1 MNRRLAALVVPLI
14 VLTVGSV
21 ARPAPHPANRST
33 FPQQPPPPL
42 RFTFGGNAAEI
53 PATFIDSLVFLP
65 VHVNQSEPSLFEL
78 DSTAAVSSIDPD
90 RAMEIGIGRTPVP
103 LLNLSGV
110 NISLGSLAETTK
122 KDFGAYVGRPY
133 EGTIGNDV
141 LADAVV
147 EIDYARQTVRLYDP
161 ATYQYSGRGKSFHL
175 NLASGEPVVQAKF
188 TETNG
193 KTFDGSF
200 AVDTALDASIVISGK
215 FEQTHHL
222 HFTHTKTIP
231 DTDIKLG
238 GTQQPVLA
246 RIMQVSVGPYDIRD
260 PIAVFSRGDSPA
272 DANSRLAGQLG
283 ARLLRRFI
291 VTFDY
296 PHQRMILD
304 PSSEFRADDFEDMS
318 GLAILATGSNLKT
331 FEVTEVRSG
340 TPGADAKIQKGDV
353 IAGVD
358 DEAAADLS
366 LAAIRKLF
374 RQPGTKYKLLIQR
387 KGQTLTATLQTRRL
401 I

>member
-14 VLTVGSV
+14 VLTVGSA
-21 ARPAPHPANRST
+21 ARPAPYPANRSP
-33 FPQQPPPPL
+33 FPQQPPAPL

-90 RAMEIGIGRTPVP
+90 RAVEIGIGRTPVP

-110 NISLGSLAETTK
+110 DISLGSLAETTR

-215 FEQTHHL
+215 FEQAHHL

-231 DTDIKLG
+231 ATDIELG
-238 GTQQPVLA
+238 EVQQPVFA

>member
-1 MNRRLAALVVPLI
+1 MNWRVRALVVPLI
-14 VLTVGSV
+14 VLTVGVV
-21 ARPAPHPANRST
+21 ASPAPHPANHSP

-110 NISLGSLAETTK
+110 DISLGSLAETTK

-175 NLASGEPVVQAKF
+175 NLSSGEPVVQAKF
-188 TETNG
+188 SESG
-193 KTFDGSF
+193 KMLDGSF

-215 FEQTHHL
+215 FGQAHHL
-222 HFTHTKTIP
+222 RFAHARTIP
-231 DTDIKLG
+231 ATDIELG
-238 GTQQPVLA
+238 EVQQPQFA
-246 RIMQVSVGPYDIRD
+246 RIKQVSLGPYDIRD
-260 PIAVFSRGDSPA
+260 PIAVFSRGDSPSESK
-272 DANSRLAGQLG
+272 SRLAGRLG

-304 PSSEFRADDFEDMS
+304 PSSDFRADDLEDMS
-318 GLAILATGSNLKT
+318 GLAIVATGSNLKT

-353 IAGVD
+353 IAGIN

-366 LAAIRKLF
+366 LAAIRNLL
-374 RQPGTKYKLLIQR
+374 RQPGTKCKLLIQR
-387 KGQTLTATLQTRRL
+387 NGQTLTVTLQTRRL

>member
-133 EGTIGNDV
+133 QGTIGNDV

-161 ATYQYSGRGKSFHL
+161 TTYQYSGRGKSFHL

-215 FEQTHHL
+215 FEQAHHL

-231 DTDIKLG
+231 ATDIELG
-238 GTQQPVLA
+238 EVQQPVFA

-353 IAGVD
+353 IVGVD

>member
-1 MNRRLAALVVPLI
+1 MKRGLGALVVPLI
-14 VLTVGSV
+14 VLTVALV
-21 ARPAPHPANRST
+21 ARPAPRAANRSP
-33 FPQQPPPPL
+33 FPQQPPPAL

-110 NISLGSLAETTK
+110 DISLGSLAETTK
-122 KDFGAYVGRPY
+122 KNFAAYVGRPY

-161 ATYQYSGRGKSFHL
+161 ATYQYPGRGKSFHL
-175 NLASGEPVVQAKF
+175 NLSSGEPVVQAKF
-188 TETNG
+188 SGTSG
-193 KTFDGSF
+193 KMLEGNF

-215 FEQTHHL
+215 FGQAHHL
-222 HFTHTKTIP
+222 HLAHTRAIP
-231 DTDIKLG
+231 ATDIELSG
-238 GTQQPVLA
+238 VQQPEFA
-246 RIMQVSVGPYDIRD
+246 RIKQVSLGLYDIRD
-260 PIAVFSRGDSPA
+260 PIAVFSRGDSPT
-272 DANSRLAGQLG
+272 DAKSGLAGRLG
-283 ARLLRRFI
+283 ARLLRRFT

-296 PHQRMILD
+296 AHQRMILD
-304 PSSEFRADDFEDMS
+304 PSSDFRVDDLEDMS

-353 IAGVD
+353 IAGID

-366 LAAIRKLF
+366 LAAIRNLF

-387 KGQTLTATLQTRRL
+387 NGQTLTATLQTRRL

>member
-1 MNRRLAALVVPLI
+1 MNWQLPALVVPLI
-14 VLTVGSV
+14 MLTFGLA
-21 ARPAPHPANRST
+21 ARPAPYPVNRL
-33 FPQQPPPPL
+33 PIAQQPPVPL

-53 PATFIDSLVFLP
+53 PATFIGSLVFLP
-65 VHVNQSEPSLFEL
+65 VRVNQSEPSLFEL

-90 RAMEIGIGRTPVP
+90 RAMEIGIGRTAVP

-110 NISLGSLAETTK
+110 DIPLGSLAETAR
-122 KDFGAYVGRPY
+122 KDFGAFVGRPY
-133 EGTIGNDV
+133 QGTIGNDV
-141 LADAVV
+141 LADAVL

-161 ATYQYSGRGKSFHL
+161 ATYQYSGKGKSFHL
-175 NLASGEPVVQAKF
+175 NLASGEPVVRAKF
-188 TETNG
+188 SEMNG
-193 KTFDGSF
+193 KTFEGNF

-215 FEQTHHL
+215 FGQAHHL
-222 HFTHTKTIP
+222 HFAHTKTIP
-231 DTDIKLG
+231 ATDIELG
-238 GTQQPVLA
+238 GVQQPVFA
-246 RIMQVSVGPYDIRD
+246 RIMQVSIGPYDIHD

-272 DANSRLAGQLG
+272 AANPRLAGQLG
-283 ARLLRRFI
+283 ARLLRRFT

-304 PSSEFRADDFEDMS
+304 ANSEFRTDDLEDMS
-318 GLAILATGSNLKT
+318 GLAILATGPNLKT

-353 IAGVD
+353 IAGID

-387 KGQTLTATLQTRRL
+387 SAQTLTATLQTRRL
-401 I
+401 L

>member
-1 MNRRLAALVVPLI
+1 MDRNLRVLVLPLI
-14 VLTVGSV
+14 VLTVGLA
-21 ARPAPHPANRST
+21 ARPVPQPANRSP
-33 FPQQPPPPL
+33 FPQRPPAPL

-110 NISLGSLAETTK
+110 DISLGSLAETAK
-122 KDFGAYVGRPY
+122 KDFAAYVGRPY

-161 ATYQYSGRGKSFHL
+161 ATYQYSGRGKSLHL
-175 NLASGEPVVQAKF
+175 SLTSGEPVVQAKF

-193 KTFDGSF
+193 KTFEGNF
-200 AVDTALDASIVISGK
+200 GVDTALDASIVISGK
-215 FEQTHHL
+215 FGQMHNL
-222 HFTHTKTIP
+222 HFARTKTIP
-231 DTDIKLG
+231 ATDIELG
-238 GTQQPVLA
+238 GVQLPVFA

-272 DANSRLAGQLG
+272 GDNPRLAGQLG
-283 ARLLRRFI
+283 GKLLRRFT
-291 VTFDY
+291 VTLDY

-304 PSSEFRADDFEDMS
+304 PNSDFRTDDLEDMS
-318 GLAILATGSNLKT
+318 GLAIVATGSNLKT

-366 LAAIRKLF
+366 LAAMRKLF
-374 RQPGTKYKLLIQR
+374 RQRGAKYKLLVQR
-387 KGQTLTATLQTRRL
+387 NGQTLAVTLQTRRL
-401 I
+401 L

>member
-1 MNRRLAALVVPLI
+1 MNRQLQALLVCWIVFTAGLAARP
-14 VLTVGSV
+14 V
-21 ARPAPHPANRST
+21 APRANLSP
-33 FPQQPPPPL
+33 FSQQPPPRL

-53 PATFIDSLVFLP
+53 PGTFIDSLVFLP

-90 RAMEIGIGRTPVP
+90 RAAEIGIGRTPVP

-110 NISLGSLAETTK
+110 DISLASLAEMAK

-147 EIDYARQTVRLYDP
+147 EIDYARQTVRVYDP
-161 ATYQYSGRGKSFHL
+161 ATYQYSGRGKTFHL
-175 NLASGEPVVQAKF
+175 NLASGVPVLHAKF
-188 TETNG
+188 TEANG
-193 KTFDGSF
+193 KTFEGDF
-200 AVDTALDASIVISGK
+200 AVDTALDASVVISNK
-215 FEQTHHL
+215 FGQAHHL
-222 HFTHTKTIP
+222 HFAHTKTIP
-231 DTDIKLG
+231 AIDIELG
-238 GTQQPVLA
+238 EVEQPVFA
-246 RIMQVSVGPYDIRD
+246 RIMQVSLGPYDIRD

-272 DANSRLAGQLG
+272 EAKSRLAGRLG
-283 ARLLRRFI
+283 AGLLRRFT

-296 PHQRMILD
+296 PHQRLILAPNSD
-304 PSSEFRADDFEDMS
+304 FRTDDSEDMS
-318 GLAILATGSNLKT
+318 GLAVVATGSNLRT

-340 TPGADAKIQKGDV
+340 TPGADAKIQKGDIIV
-353 IAGVD
+353 GVD

-366 LAAIRKLF
+366 LTALRKLF

-387 KGQTLTATLQTRRL
+387 NSHTLTATLQTRHL
-401 I
+401 L

>member
-1 MNRRLAALVVPLI
+1 MNRKLSTFVVPVI
-14 VLTVGSV
+14 MLTIGV
-21 ARPAPHPANRST
+21 AARSAPPINLLPFS
-33 FPQQPPPPL
+33 QQPPPRL
-42 RFTFGGNAAEI
+42 RFAFGGNAAEI
-53 PATFIDSLVFLP
+53 PATFIGSLVFLP
-65 VHVNQSEPSLFEL
+65 VHVNQSSPSLFEL

-103 LLNLSGV
+103 LLDLSGV
-110 NISLGSLAETTK
+110 DISLASLAETAK
-122 KDFGAYVGRPY
+122 KDFAGYVGRSY

-175 NLASGEPVVQAKF
+175 NLASGEPVIQAKF
-188 TETNG
+188 SETG
-193 KTFDGSF
+193 KAVEGNF
-200 AVDTALDASIVISGK
+200 AIDTALDASMVISGK
-215 FEQTHHL
+215 FGERHHL
-222 HFTHTKTIP
+222 HFAHIRTIP
-231 DTDIKLG
+231 ATDIELG
-238 GTQQPVLA
+238 KVEQPVFA
-246 RIMQVSVGPYDIRD
+246 RITQVSIGPYDIRD
-260 PIAVFSRGDSPA
+260 PIVVFSREDSP
-272 DANSRLAGQLG
+272 DANSHLAGRLG
-283 ARLLRRFI
+283 CGLLRRFT

-296 PHQRMILD
+296 PHERLILD
-304 PSSEFRADDFEDMS
+304 PNSDFRIDDSEDMS

-340 TPGADAKIQKGDV
+340 TPGSDAKIRQGDI
-353 IAGVD
+353 IAAVD

-387 KGQTLTATLQTRRL
+387 TGQTLTITLQTRRL
-401 I
+401 L

>member
-1 MNRRLAALVVPLI
+1 MNWQLRALVVPLI
-14 VLTVGSV
+14 MLTVGLA
-21 ARPAPHPANRST
+21 ARPAPSPGNPSP
-33 FPQQPPPPL
+33 FPQQPPIPL

-65 VHVNQSEPSLFEL
+65 VRVNQSEPSLFEL
-78 DSTAAVSSIDPD
+78 DSTAAASSIDPE
-90 RAMEIGIGRTPVP
+90 RAMEIGIGRTAVP

-110 NISLGSLAETTK
+110 DISLGSLAETTK

-133 EGTIGNDV
+133 QGTIGNDV

-161 ATYQYSGRGKSFHL
+161 ATYQYPGKGKSFHL

-188 TETNG
+188 SETNG
-193 KTFDGSF
+193 KTFEGNF
-200 AVDTALDASIVISGK
+200 AVATALDASIVISGK
-215 FEQTHHL
+215 FGQAHHL
-222 HFTHTKTIP
+222 HFAHTKTIP
-231 DTDIKLG
+231 ATDIELG
-238 GTQQPVLA
+238 GVQQPVFA

-272 DANSRLAGQLG
+272 DANSRLAGELG
-283 ARLLRRFI
+283 SRLLRRFI

-296 PHQRMILD
+296 PHQRVFLD
-304 PSSEFRADDFEDMS
+304 PSSDFRADDLEDMS

-331 FEVTEVRSG
+331 FEVAEVRSG

-358 DEAAADLS
+358 DEAAADLT

-387 KGQTLTATLQTRRL
+387 NTETFTATLQTRRL
-401 I
+401 L

>member
-1 MNRRLAALVVPLI
+1 MNRQLQILLLPWI
-14 VLTVGSV
+14 VFTVGWA
-21 ARPAPHPANRST
+21 ARPAAPPRNLSP
-33 FPQQPPPPL
+33 FSQQPPPRL

-53 PATFIDSLVFLP
+53 PATFINSLVFLP

-90 RAMEIGIGRTPVP
+90 RATEIGVGRTPVP

-110 NISLGSLAETTK
+110 DISLASLAEKAK
-122 KDFGAYVGRPY
+122 KDFGAYVGLPY

-147 EIDYARQTVRLYDP
+147 EIDYARQTVRIYDP

-175 NLASGEPVVQAKF
+175 NLASGEPVLQAKF
-188 TETNG
+188 SEANG
-193 KTFDGSF
+193 KALEGDF

-215 FEQTHHL
+215 FGQAHHL
-222 HFTHTKTIP
+222 HFTRTKTIP
-231 DTDIKLG
+231 ALNIELG
-238 GTQQPVLA
+238 EVQQPVFA
-246 RIMQVSVGPYDIRD
+246 RIMQVSLGPYEIRD
-260 PIAVFSRGDSPA
+260 PIAVFSRGDSSA
-272 DANSRLAGQLG
+272 DVKSRLAGRLG
-283 ARLLRRFI
+283 AGLLRRFT

-296 PHQRMILD
+296 PHQRLILD
-304 PSSEFRADDFEDMS
+304 PNSDFRIDDPEDMS
-318 GLAILATGSNLKT
+318 GLAIVATGSNLKT
-331 FEVTEVRSG
+331 FEVTEVRAG

-353 IAGVD
+353 IAGVN

-387 KGQTLTATLQTRRL
+387 NSQALTATLQTRRL
-401 I
+401 L

>member
-1 MNRRLAALVVPLI
+1 MNRRLGALVLPLI
-14 VLTVGSV
+14 VLTVGFV
-21 ARPAPHPANRST
+21 AHPAPHPANHSP

-78 DSTAAVSSIDPD
+78 DSTAAVSSIDAE
-90 RAMEIGIGRTPVP
+90 RATETGIGRTPVP

-110 NISLGSLAETTK
+110 DISLGSLAETTK

-215 FEQTHHL
+215 FEQAHHL

-231 DTDIKLG
+231 ATDIQLG
-238 GTQQPVLA
+238 SVQQPVLA

-260 PIAVFSRGDSPA
+260 PIAVFLRGDLPA

-366 LAAIRKLF
+366 LAAIRRLF

-387 KGQTLTATLQTRRL
+387 NGQTLTATLQTRRL
-401 I
+401 L

>member
-14 VLTVGSV
+14 VLTVCSA
-21 ARPAPHPANRST
+21 ARPASYPANRSP

-110 NISLGSLAETTK
+110 DISLGSLAETTK

-147 EIDYARQTVRLYDP
+147 EIDYARQTVRFYDP
-161 ATYQYSGRGKSFHL
+161 ATYQYSGRGRSFHL
-175 NLASGEPVVQAKF
+175 NLSSGEPVVQAKF

-215 FEQTHHL
+215 FEQAHHL
-222 HFTHTKTIP
+222 RFTHTKTIP
-231 DTDIKLG
+231 ATDIELG
-238 GTQQPVLA
+238 GAQQPVFA

-272 DANSRLAGQLG
+272 DANSRLAGRLG
-283 ARLLRRFI
+283 ARLLRRFT

-331 FEVTEVRSG
+331 FEVTEVRSS

-374 RQPGTKYKLLIQR
+374 CQPGTKYKLLIQR

>member
-1 MNRRLAALVVPLI
+1 MNRRLGALVLPLI
-14 VLTVGSV
+14 VLTVGFV
-21 ARPAPHPANRST
+21 AHPAPQPANHSP

-78 DSTAAVSSIDPD
+78 DSTAAVSSIDAE
-90 RAMEIGIGRTPVP
+90 RATEIGIGRTPVP

-110 NISLGSLAETTK
+110 DISLGSLAETTK

-175 NLASGEPVVQAKF
+175 NLSSGEPVVQAKF

-215 FEQTHHL
+215 FEQAHHL

-231 DTDIKLG
+231 ATDIELSG
-238 GTQQPVLA
+238 MQQPVLA

-272 DANSRLAGQLG
+272 GANSRLAGQLG
-283 ARLLRRFI
+283 ARLLRRFT

-318 GLAILATGSNLKT
+318 GLAILATGSDLKT

>member
-1 MNRRLAALVVPLI
+1 MNRQLQTLLVFWIVFTAGLAAW
-14 VLTVGSV
+14 
-21 ARPAPHPANRST
+21 PAAPPANLSLLS
-33 FPQQPPPPL
+33 QEPPPRL

-90 RAMEIGIGRTPVP
+90 RATEIGIGRTPVP
-103 LLNLSGV
+103 LLNLSGLD
-110 NISLGSLAETTK
+110 ISLASLAETAK
-122 KDFGAYVGRPY
+122 KDFGAFVGRPY

-147 EIDYARQTVRLYDP
+147 EIDYVRQTVRVYDP

-175 NLASGEPVVQAKF
+175 NLASGEPVLQAKF
-188 TETNG
+188 SEANG
-193 KTFDGSF
+193 KALEGDF
-200 AVDTALDASIVISGK
+200 AVDTALNASIVISGK
-215 FEQTHHL
+215 FGQAHHL
-222 HFTHTKTIP
+222 HFGRAKTIP
-231 DTDIKLG
+231 ATDLELG
-238 GTQQPVLA
+238 EVQQPVFA
-246 RIMQVSVGPYDIRD
+246 RIMQVNLGPYEIRD

-272 DANSRLAGQLG
+272 DVKSRLAGRLG
-283 ARLLRRFI
+283 AGLLRRFT

-296 PHQRMILD
+296 PHQRLILD
-304 PSSEFRADDFEDMS
+304 PNSDFRIDDSEDMS
-318 GLAILATGSNLKT
+318 GLAVVATGSNLKT

-353 IAGVD
+353 IAGID

-387 KGQTLTATLQTRRL
+387 NGQTLTSTLQTRRL
-401 I
+401 L

>member
-1 MNRRLAALVVPLI
+1 MNRKLSTLAVLAIMLTIGLAAR
-14 VLTVGSV
+14 S
-21 ARPAPHPANRST
+21 APPVNLLPFS
-33 FPQQPPPPL
+33 QQPPPRL

-53 PATFIDSLVFLP
+53 PATFIGSLVFLP
-65 VHVNQSEPSLFEL
+65 VHVNQSAPSLFEL

-103 LLNLSGV
+103 LLGLSGV
-110 NISLGSLAETTK
+110 DISLASLAETAK
-122 KDFGAYVGRPY
+122 KDFAAYVGRPY

-175 NLASGEPVVQAKF
+175 NLASGEPVIQAKF
-188 TETNG
+188 SETG
-193 KTFDGSF
+193 KAVEGNF
-200 AVDTALDASIVISGK
+200 AIDTALDASMVISGK
-215 FEQTHHL
+215 FGERHHL
-222 HFTHTKTIP
+222 HFSHTRTIP
-231 DTDIKLG
+231 ATDIELG
-238 GTQQPVLA
+238 KVEQPVFA
-246 RIMQVSVGPYDIRD
+246 RIMQVSIGPYDIRD
-260 PIAVFSRGDSPA
+260 PIAVFSREDSPA
-272 DANSRLAGQLG
+272 DANSHLAGRLG
-283 ARLLRRFI
+283 CRLLRRFT

-296 PHQRMILD
+296 PHERLILD
-304 PSSEFRADDFEDMS
+304 PNSDFRIDDSEDMS

-340 TPGADAKIQKGDV
+340 TPGADAKIRKGDI
-353 IAGVD
+353 IAGVN

-374 RQPGTKYKLLIQR
+374 REPGTKYKLLIQR
-387 KGQTLTATLQTRRL
+387 TGQTLTVTLQTRRL
-401 I
+401 L

>member
-1 MNRRLAALVVPLI
+1 MSRKLSTLVVPIIMLMI
-14 VLTVGSV
+14 GLA
-21 ARPAPHPANRST
+21 ARSAPPANLLPFS
-33 FPQQPPPPL
+33 QQPPPRL

-53 PATFIDSLVFLP
+53 PATFIGSLVFLP
-65 VHVNQSEPSLFEL
+65 VHVNQSAPSLFEL

-90 RAMEIGIGRTPVP
+90 RAKEIGIGPTPVP
-103 LLNLSGV
+103 LLDLSGV
-110 NISLGSLAETTK
+110 DISLASLAETAK
-122 KDFGAYVGRPY
+122 KDFAGYVGRPY

-175 NLASGEPVVQAKF
+175 NLASGEPVIQAKF
-188 TETNG
+188 SETG
-193 KTFDGSF
+193 KAVEGNF
-200 AVDTALDASIVISGK
+200 AIDTALDASMVISGK
-215 FEQTHHL
+215 FGERHHL
-222 HFTHTKTIP
+222 HFAHTRTIP
-231 DTDIKLG
+231 ATDIELG
-238 GTQQPVLA
+238 KVEQPVFA
-246 RIMQVSVGPYDIRD
+246 RIMQVSIGPYDIRD
-260 PIAVFSRGDSPA
+260 PIAVLSREDSPA
-272 DANSRLAGQLG
+272 DANSHLAGRLG
-283 ARLLRRFI
+283 CRLLRRFT

-296 PHQRMILD
+296 PHERLILD
-304 PSSEFRADDFEDMS
+304 PNSDFRIDDSEDMS

-340 TPGADAKIQKGDV
+340 TPGADAKIRQGDI
-353 IAGVD
+353 IAAVD

-387 KGQTLTATLQTRRL
+387 TGQTLTVNLQTRRL
-401 I
+401 L

>member
-161 ATYQYSGRGKSFHL
+161 TTYQYSGRGKSFHL

-215 FEQTHHL
+215 FEQAHHL

-231 DTDIKLG
+231 ATDIELG
-238 GTQQPVLA
+238 EVQQPVFA

>member
-1 MNRRLAALVVPLI
+1 MSQLQILLVPLVMLIIGLAARSSP
-14 VLTVGSV
+14 
-21 ARPAPHPANRST
+21 PANLFS
-33 FPQQPPPPL
+33 FPQQPPPRL

-65 VHVNQSEPSLFEL
+65 VHVNQSKPSLFEL
-78 DSTAAVSSIDPD
+78 DSMAAVSSIDPD

-103 LLNLSGV
+103 LLDLSGV
-110 NISLGSLAETTK
+110 DISLASLAETAK
-122 KDFGAYVGRPY
+122 KDFAAYVGRPY

-175 NLASGEPVVQAKF
+175 NLASGEPVIQAKF
-188 TETNG
+188 SETNG
-193 KTFDGSF
+193 KALEGNF
-200 AVDTALDASIVISGK
+200 AVDTALDASVVISGK
-215 FEQTHHL
+215 FGQAHHL
-222 HFTHTKTIP
+222 HFAHARTIP
-231 DTDIKLG
+231 ATDIELG
-238 GTQQPVLA
+238 GVQQPVFA
-246 RIMQVSVGPYDIRD
+246 RITQVTIGPYDIRD
-260 PIAVFSRGDSPA
+260 PIAVFSGGDSPA
-272 DANSRLAGQLG
+272 EANSHLAGRLG
-283 ARLLRRFI
+283 GRLLRRFT

-296 PHQRMILD
+296 PHQRLILD
-304 PSSEFRADDFEDMS
+304 PNSDFRIDDSEDMS

-340 TPGADAKIQKGDV
+340 TPGADSKVRKGDI
-353 IAGVD
+353 IAGVN

-387 KGQTLTATLQTRRL
+387 SGQTLTVNIQTRRL
-401 I
+401 L

>member
-1 MNRRLAALVVPLI
+1 MSRQLQALLLSWIVFTAGLAAW
-14 VLTVGSV
+14 
-21 ARPAPHPANRST
+21 AAAPPANPSP
-33 FPQQPPPPL
+33 FSQQPPPRL

-53 PATFIDSLVFLP
+53 PATFVDSLVFLA

-90 RAMEIGIGRTPVP
+90 RATAIGIGRTPVP

-110 NISLGSLAETTK
+110 DISLASLAETAK

-147 EIDYARQTVRLYDP
+147 EIDYARQTVRVYDP
-161 ATYQYSGRGKSFHL
+161 ATYQYSGRGKTFHL
-175 NLASGEPVVQAKF
+175 NLASGEPVLHAKF
-188 TETNG
+188 RETSG
-193 KTFDGSF
+193 KTLEGDF
-200 AVDTALDASIVISGK
+200 AVDTALDASIVISDL
-215 FEQTHHL
+215 E
-222 HFTHTKTIP
+222 
-231 DTDIKLG
+231 LG
-238 GTQQPVLA
+238 EVQQPVFA
-246 RIMQVSVGPYDIRD
+246 RITQVSLGPYDIRD

-272 DANSRLAGQLG
+272 EAKSHLAGRLG
-283 ARLLRRFI
+283 AGLLRRFTVI
-291 VTFDY
+291 LDY
-296 PHQRMILD
+296 PHQRLILD
-304 PSSEFRADDFEDMS
+304 PNSDFRIDDPEDMS
-318 GLAILATGSNLKT
+318 GLAVVATGSNLKT

-340 TPGADAKIQKGDV
+340 TPGADAKIQQGDV

-358 DEAAADLS
+358 DDAAADLS

-387 KGQTLTATLQTRRL
+387 NGQALTATLQTRRL
-401 I
+401 L